1 MQNKHYFFF
10 PFWESQR
17 SGRGGQAGWA
27 KIPTFTENL
36 FCKLPLILL
45 LLVIKWWNECNVRED
60 FCCFFLLQ
68 DIVSIFEESTKIFKQ
83 IIFESGQVFFH
94 RVVPVFLFFHLDKF
108 FEADKIFLLSPPHFS
123 LFTRLP
129 FLLCLVNQPRKV
141 VDPVEWWRKGG

>member
-1 MQNKHYFFF
+1 MGIQTS
-10 PFWESQR
+10 PSQSNFLLLINFSQTKR
-17 SGRGGQAGWA
+17 GRGA
-27 KIPTFTENL
+27 
-36 FCKLPLILL
+36 LILL

>member
-1 MQNKHYFFF
+1 MYLKVFMGIQTS
-10 PFWESQR
+10 PSQSNFLLLINFSQTKR
-17 SGRGGQAGWA
+17 GRGA
-27 KIPTFTENL
+27 
-36 FCKLPLILL
+36 LILL

-60 FCCFFLLQ
+60 FCWVFFQ

>member
-1 MQNKHYFFF
+1 MYLKVFMGIQTS
-10 PFWESQR
+10 PSQSNFLLLINFSQTKR
-17 SGRGGQAGWA
+17 GRGA
-27 KIPTFTENL
+27 
-36 FCKLPLILL
+36 LILL
-45 LLVIKWWNECNVRED
+45 LLVIKWWNECLVRED
-60 FCCFFLLQ
+60 FCWVFFQ

>member
-1 MQNKHYFFF
+1 MYLKVFMGIQTS
-10 PFWESQR
+10 PSQSNFLLLINFSQTKR
-17 SGRGGQAGWA
+17 GRGA
-27 KIPTFTENL
+27 
-36 FCKLPLILL
+36 LILL

>member
-1 MQNKHYFFF
+1 MGIQTS
-10 PFWESQR
+10 PSQSNFLLLINFSQTKR
-17 SGRGGQAGWA
+17 GRGA
-27 KIPTFTENL
+27 
-36 FCKLPLILL
+36 LILL

-123 LFTRLP
+123 LFKRLP